1 MLISIEQI
9 EKSAKR
15 FETIEDQESIRT
27 TVNDQSLEA
36 EVLKEA
42 SMPVESKGIVEG
54 NIIGDKENLE
64 KRIKML
70 SEISS
75 EPVSFAYERAIG
87 KNDSVYSNFIDL
99 IQKTK
104 RKVGRIVV
112 KQGGSKVGYATG
124 FLVSENLLLTNW
136 HVFRDSNSVGDS
148 EVQFDYELDTEGK
161 PKRHISFRLDP
172 SLFFHSSQQ
181 LDYCFVGVQ
190 SMDTEGSVKLSSRGY
205 IYLDPALGKLGNER
219 EEALNIVH
227 HPNGDFM
234 QLSIRENLFT
244 NITSTSVWYETDTAP
259 GSSGSPVFND
269 QWQVVALHHMG
280 VAKKNEKGQYLDRD
294 GRVIEPQKGSNRIDE
309 SKIFWMANEGIR
321 ISVILKDVFR
331 EFPSHPILKGISVD
345 PRSIQIGEES
355 NPTLRNNIE
364 TKTPIEQRN
373 DASQIHFSLPLS
385 LIEKTGNFQIQFNQ
399 TAIHSSN
406 SLLPLSI
413 SDSVDEM
420 ESKKLELATDY
431 SKCKGY
437 QPSFLKGFSIPLPK
451 PKTSIVK
458 KIATL
463 KDGKSTELKY
473 YLYSVLF
480 HKERKLPLLSAIMV
494 DGNMSLRLDKSER
507 KDNWLRDHRI
517 PYECQLDD
525 DFYTGSGFDRG
536 HMSRRED
543 ANWGKTAEEAKRNA
557 DLTCMF
563 TNACPQVGKLN
574 QSKLKGL
581 WGKLETTILEN
592 GAQKEANKTSKLIVF
607 NGPILRDDDP
617 FFGEVQIPLEFYKIV
632 LWLTDKGQLR
642 ATAFILSQKEFLNIS
657 ELEEL
662 NIDQNKE
669 FQLFQTSILELEK
682 LTQLD
687 FSKITPFDTYKGKKP
702 KQISKESEIKMA

>member
-15 FETIEDQESIRT
+15 FETIEDQESLRT
-27 TVNDQSLEA
+27 TVNDQSLEPA
-36 EVLKEA
+36 VLKEA
-42 SMPVESKGIVEG
+42 SMPVESKGIIEG

-87 KNDSVYSNFIDL
+87 KNDSVYSNFVEL

-104 RKVGRIVV
+104 RKVGRIIV
-112 KQGGSKVGYATG
+112 KQGGSKVGFATG
-124 FLVSENLLLTNW
+124 FLVSEKLLLTNW

-148 EVQFDYELDTEGK
+148 EVQFDYELDVEGK

-172 SLFFHSSQQ
+172 SLFYHSSQQ

-190 SMDTEGSVKLSSRGY
+190 SMDTEGIVKLSSRGY

-280 VAKKNEKGQYLDRD
+280 VAKKNDKGQFLDRD
-294 GRVIEPQKGSNRIDE
+294 GRIIEPQKGSNRIDE
-309 SKIFWMANEGIR
+309 SKVYWIANEGIR

-331 EFPSHPILKGISVD
+331 IYPNHPILNGISVN
-345 PRSIQIGEES
+345 PRTIKIEEEANS
-355 NPTLRNNIE
+355 TLSQNID
-364 TKTPIEQRN
+364 TGSFQEQRK

-399 TAIHSSN
+399 SAIQSSN
-406 SLLPLSI
+406 SLLPISI
-413 SDSVDEM
+413 SNSVDEL

-451 PKTSIVK
+451 PKAGLLK
-458 KIATL
+458 KLAKL
-463 KDGKSTELKY
+463 NDGKSIELKY

-480 HKERKLPLLSAIMV
+480 HKERKLPLLSAVMV
-494 DGNMSLRLDKSER
+494 DGNMDLRLDKSER
-507 KDNWLRDHRI
+507 KDKWLRDHRI
-517 PYECQLDD
+517 PLEIQLDD

-581 WGKLETTILEN
+581 WGKLETAILEK
-592 GAQKEANKTSKLIVF
+592 GAQKEAKKTSKLIVF

-617 FFGEVQIPLEFYKIV
+617 YFGDVQIPLDFYKIV
-632 LWLTDKGQLR
+632 LWLTDLGQLK
-642 ATAFILSQKEFLNIS
+642 ATAFILSQKEFLDIS

-687 FSKITPFDTYKGKKP
+687 FSKISPFDTFKGKKS
-702 KQISKESEIKMA
+702 KQINKESEIKMT